1 MKIWFSSTYREFL
14 EKGLF
19 CINLKWTSH
28 VIFYLVT
35 QTPHLCEKLI
45 WIKFSLIPN
54 YLLIFIVIAE
64 DKLDV
69 FGVVRQSR
77 LQLQV
82 VCRTKGFLSKGENF
96 SNQRLLLVRV
106 STQLSHC
113 HTSLDRLPGGHNVKW
128 IHRPLSL
135 VCLIQNLD
143 QLAVWTE

>member
-1 MKIWFSSTYREFL
+1 MKIWFSTYREFL

-19 CINLKWTSH
+19 RIYLKWTSH

-35 QTPHLCEKLI
+35 QNPHLCEKLV

-82 VCRTKGFLSKGENF
+82 VCCIKGFLSKGENF
-96 SNQRLLLVRV
+96 SNQRLLLVGV
-106 STQLSHC
+106 STQLCHC
-113 HTSLDRLPGGHNVKW
+113 HTSLDRLPGGHNVKLFLHVFNEH
-128 IHRPLSL
+128 IM
-135 VCLIQNLD
+135 
-143 QLAVWTE
+143 T